1 MKSYNYTSHSYTI
14 IQVNYFA
21 LLQLPTTKQKNRKI
35 STSQQRITQLHAH
48 HAILAKRQ
56 VIRTTMTLHANRN
69 IVTLAPTYPTI
80 LLHITGV
87 HRWDRCTKCT
97 TPSKE
102 KGTQHWEIEPLSQ
115 KEEKEIGDTT
125 RTHL

>member
-1 MKSYNYTSHSYTI
+1 MKSYDYTSHSYTI

-21 LLQLPTTKQKNRKI
+21 LSQLPTTTTPQKTKIRKI

-69 IVTLAPTYPTI
+69 IVTLAPTYPTT

-115 KEEKEIGDTT
+115 KEEKK
-125 RTHL
+125 